1 LPILFRENNL
11 CEEIESV
18 GIFSLEPPSKARVK
32 EGLPPPPVA
41 KNVAGSAAVTVATEH
56 RRHARF
62 SLTAF
67 VEALDPKSNTQISG
81 RSSDVS
87 LGGCYVDTLNPF
99 HEGTV
104 IRIRLTKENVS
115 FEANAKVVFSQIGM
129 GMGVAFLSAEKD
141 QFQIYQKWINQFSG
155 DASPTTPPGLLD
167 EEQGSSSSNNLHKE
181 QSYVLNEL
189 VIALMRKGTLTEAEG
204 KAMLKRLHR

>member
-1 LPILFRENNL
+1 MK
-11 CEEIESV
+11 ESRAW
-18 GIFSLEPPSKARVK
+18 GIFSLEPPSKVRVK
-32 EGLPPPPVA
+32 EGLRPPPVTE
-41 KNVAGSAAVTVATEH
+41 NVAGSAAVTDAIEH
-56 RRHARF
+56 RRHERF
-62 SLTAF
+62 PLTAF

-99 HEGTV
+99 PEGTV

-115 FEANAKVVFSQIGM
+115 FEANAKVIFSQIGM

-155 DASPTTPPGLLD
+155 NASSAPDML
-167 EEQGSSSSNNLHKE
+167 EAEQRSGGGNDLHIE
-181 QSYVLNEL
+181 QFLVLNDL
-189 VIALMRKGTLTEAEG
+189 VIALMRKGTLTEVEG
-204 KAMLKRLHR
+204 KAMLKRLHK

>member
-1 LPILFRENNL
+1 M
-11 CEEIESV
+11 
-18 GIFSLEPPSKARVK
+18 PSGTKGV
-32 EGLPPPPVA
+32 PV
-41 KNVAGSAAVTVATEH
+41 SAAVTDPPEN

-62 SLTAF
+62 HFTAF

-99 HEGTV
+99 SEGTV
-104 IRIRLTKENVS
+104 VRIRLTKDNVS
-115 FEANAKVVFSQIGM
+115 FEANAKVVFSRIGM
-129 GMGVAFLSAEKD
+129 GMGVAFVSAEKD
-141 QFQIYQKWINQFSG
+141 QFQIYRNWINQLSD
-155 DASPTTPPGLLD
+155 DASPAPGLLD
-167 EEQGSSSSNNLHKE
+167 GEQVSGGSTDLHAE

-204 KAMLKRLHR
+204 KAMLKRLNR

>member
-1 LPILFRENNL
+1 VK
-11 CEEIESV
+11 ESKAW
-18 GIFSLEPPSKARVK
+18 GNFSLEPPSKARVK
-32 EGLPPPPVA
+32 EGLRTPPGTE
-41 KNVAGSAAVTVATEH
+41 NVSGSAAVTVATEH
-56 RRHARF
+56 RRHTRF
-62 SLTAF
+62 PLTAF

-104 IRIRLTKENVS
+104 IRIRLTKENIS

-141 QFQIYQKWINQFSG
+141 QFQIYQRWINQFSG
-155 DASPTTPPGLLD
+155 NASSAPNLLD
-167 EEQGSSSSNNLHKE
+167 AERQGGRSIDLQEEQH
-181 QSYVLNEL
+181 YVLNEL
-189 VIALMRKGTLTEAEG
+189 VIALMRKGTLTEVEG
-204 KAMLKRLHR
+204 KAMLKKLHR

>member
-1 LPILFRENNL
+1 M
-11 CEEIESV
+11 
-18 GIFSLEPPSKARVK
+18 FSLEPPSKARVK
-32 EGLPPPPVA
+32 EGLRTPPGTE
-41 KNVAGSAAVTVATEH
+41 NVAGGAAVTVATEH
-56 RRHARF
+56 RRHTRF
-62 SLTAF
+62 ALTAF

-104 IRIRLTKENVS
+104 IRIRLTKENIS

-141 QFQIYQKWINQFSG
+141 QFQIYQKWINQFS
-155 DASPTTPPGLLD
+155 DNATPAPNMLD
-167 EEQGSSSSNNLHKE
+167 GEQGSAGNNDLHEE
-181 QSYVLNEL
+181 QFYVLNEL
-189 VIALMRKGTLTEAEG
+189 VIALMRKGTLSEVEG
-204 KAMLKRLHR
+204 KAMLKKLHR